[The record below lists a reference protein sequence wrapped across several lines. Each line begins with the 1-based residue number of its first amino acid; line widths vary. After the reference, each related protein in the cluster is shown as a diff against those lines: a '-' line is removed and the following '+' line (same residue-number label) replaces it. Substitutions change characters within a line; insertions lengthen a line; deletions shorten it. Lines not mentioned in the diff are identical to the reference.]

1 MVFAAGVCS
10 EETGLE
16 ELAMRRYTIS
26 LLFEFFKQRGRD
38 LKVPD
43 YGRMLVRIFRHVHKN
58 IAEKWS
64 QEGLELDL
72 AVVIASSAT
81 AYAARSG
88 GGEMFLFHDGEA
100 RSVFGQSG
108 GEPGLLG
115 SDSGEDVQ
123 VEEIRLQPGDIA
135 VLCDPV
141 VAGVIGPRDMTLI
154 LRRAADPA
162 KASLFLSAIAER
174 KGAEAPFTALIWV
187 VPNYQGAALLIGE
200 TPTLEPSQSGDEG
213 YGEGEIE
220 AAAPGEE
227 EPADLVKKQWLNKW
241 RRRKE

>member
-16 ELAMRRYTIS
+16 ELAMRRHVIS
-26 LLFEFFKQRGRD
+26 LLYEFFKQRGRD

-43 YGRMLVRIFRHVHKN
+43 YSRMLVRIFRHVHNN
-58 IAEKWS
+58 ISGKWS
-64 QEGLELDL
+64 EEGLELDL
-72 AVVIASSAT
+72 AVVIASSEA

-88 GGEMFLFHDGEA
+88 GGEMFLFHEGEA
-100 RSVFGQSG
+100 RSVFKQTG

-115 SDSGEDVQ
+115 SEGGEDIE
-123 VEEIRLQPGDIA
+123 VEEVELQPGDIA

-141 VAGVIGPRDMTLI
+141 VSRVIGPRDMTLI
-154 LRRAADPA
+154 LRRASEPA

-174 KGAEAPFTALIWV
+174 KGAEAPFTALVWM
-187 VPNYQGAALLIGE
+187 VPNYQGAALLTDE
-200 TPTLEPSQSGDEG
+200 TPVSKLSGTGGEREG
-213 YGEGEIE
+213 GM
-220 AAAPGEE
+220 AQPDEE
-227 EPADLVKKQWLNKW
+227 EPAEIAKKQWLSKW